1 MADETKPAS
10 ETLAGDA
17 ATVTEPTPAGEPAA
31 VTEPALDAETEEKG
45 KEDGKDKLHQQVLVQ
60 EVGPCRKH
68 IKVTIER
75 TDVDKLLDEKYKELV
90 GDSWVPGFRKGKAP
104 REIVIRHYK
113 KDVQEQIKSQLLL
126 ASLEQLAEENDIA
139 PLSPPNI
146 NPDKLYIPDKGPFV
160 YEFEVEVR
168 PQFDLPDYRGLKLRR
183 PVRTFTDADVDREMK
198 RILGSFGQM
207 VPKDGPA
214 ELDDYLIVD
223 MTTRLG
229 DRQIGEA
236 KELTLRIDDT
246 VTFKDGVA
254 SKFAQQTVGA
264 KAGDKRTVDIRMTDA
279 VADETLK
286 GQTVQATLEVKDVK
300 TQRLPEL
307 THEFLHEQIGVH
319 SVEQMRERIR
329 VLLDRR
335 LQYTQR
341 QSAREQVL
349 EQLAGQA
356 NWELPHDLLM
366 RQARRSF
373 NRRILEMREAGMSE
387 DEIKSRQR
395 LLERDVVNSTASS
408 LKEHFVLQK
417 IAEQEKLEL
426 DDEEI
431 DAEIE
436 QIADQIGESARRVRA
451 QYEREDML
459 ETLAAQLIERKA
471 LNLVLDSATYE
482 DVAMEQEAGMSA
494 SEAQAVPGEVK
505 DPTAAPP
512 EPEQGEQPEE
522 ATAAEGETKE

>member
-1 MADETKPAS
+1 MVDESNPTPEPHA
-10 ETLAGDA
+10 EAGEA
-17 ATVTEPTPAGEPAA
+17 GTVTEPAAGDEAA
-31 VTEPALDAETEEKG
+31 EKAAEN
-45 KEDGKDKLHQQVLVQ
+45 GKDKLQQQVLIQ

-68 IKVTIER
+68 IKVTVDR
-75 TDVDKLLDEKYKELV
+75 GDVDKLLNEKYKEIV

-104 REIVIRHYK
+104 REIVVRRYK
-113 KDVQEQIKSQLLL
+113 KDVQDQVKSQLLL

-146 NPDKLYIPDKGPFV
+146 NPDKLLIPDKGPFV

-168 PQFDLPDYRGLKLRR
+168 PQFELPDYHGLQIRR
-183 PVRTFTDADVDREMK
+183 PVRTFTDADVEREIK
-198 RILGSFGQM
+198 RVLGNFGQM

-214 ELDDYLIVD
+214 EMDDYLIVD

-229 DRQIGEA
+229 DRVIGEA

-254 SKFAQQTVGA
+254 TKFAAQTIGV
-264 KAGDKRTVDIRMTDA
+264 KAGEKRTVDIRMTDA

-286 GQTVQATLEVKDVK
+286 GKTVEATLDVKDIK
-300 TQRLPEL
+300 MQRLPEL
-307 THEFLHEQIGVH
+307 THEFLHDQIGVH
-319 SVEQMRERIR
+319 SVEQLRERVR
-329 VLLDRR
+329 LLLERR
-335 LQYTQR
+335 LEYAQR

-349 EQLAGQA
+349 EQLAGSA

-366 RQARRSF
+366 RQARRSL
-373 NRRILEMREAGMSE
+373 NRRVLEMREAGMSE

-395 LLERDVVNSTASS
+395 LLERDVVNSTTLS

-417 IAEQEKLEL
+417 IAEMEKLEL

-436 QIADQIGESARRVRA
+436 VIADQLGESPRRVRA

-471 LNLVLDSATYE
+471 LNLVLDSAIYT
-482 DVAMEQEAGMSA
+482 DVPMEQEAGMSA

-512 EPEQGEQPEE
+512 ELEQPEAKE
-522 ATAAEGETKE
+522 SEGEAKTESTGEGAS